1 MESRCLAKYSVSVVF
16 RVDSSISE
24 VFRVVSS
31 ISVMFRV
38 VSSISVVSRVQVPC
52 PVKAWQSEAQLM
64 GQLKI
69 GNVCCSLLI
78 VNFTGAPCKTPAWLR
93 GLGLVLK
100 YDKEYTPA
108 VTLCHKTKNET
119 QTLRRLGWEHQPA
132 ALKFPKPPVLSPKDC
147 DRQKE
152 VLEQWRQ
159 RFSATLPSPVPAGS
173 TLNRTLVVLIGQA
186 RGGPQAW
193 ASLFENVLDV
203 SLDHA
208 CCFGC

>member
-1 MESRCLAKYSVSVVF
+1 MYELSSYASYISQRITKRSAVGLVAVATFAVFGLAALSTQLTTSQRIWEHAWDLKLAQLNMTLKTTPPP
-16 RVDSSISE
+16 DGLIMPLHEHAISS
-24 VFRVVSS
+24 
-31 ISVMFRV
+31 
-38 VSSISVVSRVQVPC
+38 Q
-52 PVKAWQSEAQLM
+52 ASEAKPHESSV
-64 GQLKI
+64 G
-69 GNVCCSLLI
+69 
-78 VNFTGAPCKTPAWLR
+78 
-93 GLGLVLK
+93 
-100 YDKEYTPA
+100 YTTDLYA
-108 VTLCHKTKNET
+108 YRT
-119 QTLRRLGWEHQPA
+119 
-132 ALKFPKPPVLSPKDC
+132 DC

-159 RFSATLPSPVPAGS
+159 RFSATLPSPVSAGS